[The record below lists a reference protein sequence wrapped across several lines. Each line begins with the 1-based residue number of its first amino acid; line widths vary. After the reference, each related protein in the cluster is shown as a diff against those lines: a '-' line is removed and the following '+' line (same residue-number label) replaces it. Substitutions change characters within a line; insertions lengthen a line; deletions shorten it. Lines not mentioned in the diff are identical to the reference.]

1 MTMPNSPQATQV
13 SSQPATE
20 HFCTL
25 FDRNYLPLGMAL
37 HASLLAHAQPF
48 HLWILCM
55 DEQVE
60 QQLNQLALPQVT
72 LIPLSTIETP
82 ELLAV
87 KPERT
92 RGEYCWTLTPFSF
105 QAVFDRCPSAQQVTY
120 LDADLFFF
128 ADPKILL
135 QELSADRHVLL
146 TDHAYAPEYDQS
158 AVSGQFCV
166 QFLTFRRTDRAF
178 RVMHWWQER
187 CLEWCFNRVEEGK
200 FGDQKYLDSWTTLFP
215 DEIHIVQ
222 QINKTLAPWNVQ
234 FFQHQSPEKVDPV
247 FYHFHGLKLISS
259 NRVQLYSNY
268 QIGTQGLE
276 LYQRYLAALDT
287 SLQCIQAIGAP
298 IPYFALSKQPID
310 QLIRW
315 KRLLTKETQFV
326 TLR

>member
-1 MTMPNSPQATQV
+1 MPDSPQPTPPLP
-13 SSQPATE
+13 QPETE

-25 FDRNYLPLGMAL
+25 FDRNYLPLGMTL

-60 QQLNQLALPQVT
+60 QQLSQLALPHVS
-72 LIPLSTIETP
+72 LIPLSEIETP

-87 KPERT
+87 KPGRT

-105 QAVFDRCPSAQQVTY
+105 QVVFDRCPAAQQVTY

-135 QELSADRHVLL
+135 RELSADRHVLI

-158 AVSGQFCV
+158 LISGQFCV
-166 QFLTFRRTDRAF
+166 QFLTFKRTESAF
-178 RVMHWWQER
+178 RVMHWWQAR
-187 CLEWCFNRVEEGK
+187 CLEWCFNRVEDGK
-200 FGDQKYLDSWTTLFP
+200 FGDQKYLDAWTTLFP
-215 DEIHIVQ
+215 DEIQIVQ
-222 QINKTLAPWNVQ
+222 QVNKTLAPWNVH
-234 FFQHQSPEKVDPV
+234 FFQQQSTETIKPV
-247 FYHFHGLKLISS
+247 FYHFHGLKLVKS
-259 NRVQLYSNY
+259 NQVQLFSNY
-268 QIGTQGLE
+268 QIGTEGME
-276 LYQRYLAALDT
+276 LYHCYLTALKA
-287 SLQCIQAIGAP
+287 SLQRIQAIGATVP
-298 IPYFALSKQPID
+298 AFPLSKQPID

-326 TLR
+326 TLG